1 VTPPFDPIE
10 AAARAALDGSLVV
23 LPTDTVYGIGTRPDD
38 PAATARL
45 FEAKGRPRELE
56 LPVLVPSKEAAR
68 RIASFDHRADALAL
82 RFWAGPLT
90 MVLPRTEVARA
101 WDLGGDP
108 NTIGVRMPHDP
119 LALAVLA
126 RTGPLA
132 VTSANRSGAPTPST
146 CEEVEAAFSGAVE
159 VYLCVPEALAGAA
172 STVVDL
178 AHGEPS
184 VLREGALSER
194 DVAETLRD
202 VRATGGLEPPV

>member
-1 VTPPFDPIE
+1 VIDPIE
-10 AAARAALDGSLVV
+10 DAAGAALRGELVV

-45 FEAKGRPRELE
+45 FEVKGRPRDLE
-56 LPVLVPSKEAAR
+56 LPVLVPTPAAAR
-68 RIASFDHRADALAL
+68 EIAVLDGPAAALTG

-90 MVLPRTEVARA
+90 LVVRRAGASLA

-108 NTIGVRMPHDP
+108 ETIGVRMPHHP

-132 VTSANRSGAPTPST
+132 VTSANRSGEPTPGT
-146 CEEVEAAFSGAVE
+146 CAGVVEAFADAVA
-159 VYLCVPEALAGAA
+159 VYLCEEAPLAGSA

-178 AHGEPS
+178 AHGEVR
-184 VLREGALSER
+184 VLRRGTVTE
-194 DVAETLRD
+194 AE
-202 VRATGGLEPPV
+202 VRAALDDR